1 MKRPVRYD
9 RRERE
14 RRLTPCRRLAAAGGA
29 ALLLLDGHDRWLEGE
44 LAALTPPWDDLAG
57 VRRHVAG
64 VLARALQR
72 AAPAAAP
79 AAPPDPR

>member
-1 MKRPVRYD
+1 MHILYQTAWVDP
-9 RRERE
+9 
-14 RRLTPCRRLAAAGGA
+14 AGTVQFR
-29 ALLLLDGHDRWLEGE
+29 DDVYGHDRWLEAE
-44 LAALTPPWDDLAG
+44 LAALTPLWDDLAG

-79 AAPPDPR
+79 AAAADAPR